1 MTERSIQER
10 WQEHCKDYLR
20 RDFEQRPLYS
30 AMKKYGIEHF
40 HISILE
46 ETDDPV
52 EREIYWIEQK
62 QSFKHGY
69 NATQGGDGKHY
80 LDYDLICK
88 TYQEHDYNQTE
99 TAKILGI
106 DVHSVRNA
114 LHAKNISIRKSPTL
128 CKPVIQYNKNGEE
141 INRYF
146 SCTEGARMLLNS
158 GITSAQL
165 GTVVNKITEC
175 ANHKRKSAYNYIWEF
190 E

>member
-88 TYQEHDYNQTE
+88 TYQEHGYN
-99 TAKILGI
+99 
-106 DVHSVRNA
+106 
-114 LHAKNISIRKSPTL
+114 
-128 CKPVIQYNKNGEE
+128 
-141 INRYF
+141 
-146 SCTEGARMLLNS
+146 
-158 GITSAQL
+158 
-165 GTVVNKITEC
+165 
-175 ANHKRKSAYNYIWEF
+175 
-190 E
+190 